1 MNNNIPH
8 ILNGYD
14 ECEEDLKELDALV
27 MSVIDQAF
35 EGKRERI
42 PIIQHRIKTRE
53 SLEGKLRRRN
63 ENFSEITDV
72 RDLVGARL
80 ICYYSDDVDHIAEV
94 IRELFNVDWVHSSDR
109 RELIDTTQFGYV
121 SLHYSCRLPHDVG
134 YPEHLYRYRF
144 EIQMCTMLQHTWAEI
159 EHDLGYKNEYELPRS
174 IRRDF
179 SKVAGLLEVAD
190 DYFVK
195 LRDQVNEYETQTICE
210 IRSGDAGNIPIDQVT
225 LSEFL
230 LQSPCVEQLNEKLKE
245 RYGREMSYSNPAGY
259 IKSLDMMGLHT
270 LGDIEKTMAEEEEH
284 FFMILDK
291 TVDDEDL
298 ERFFRTNVI
307 YCMIYARLVFGD
319 YDIKALHDIFGCSIK
334 AEARIARRVME
345 VMNDRGVLG
354 LSGSVDTRDGV

>member
-14 ECEEDLKELDALV
+14 ESLNDLKELDALV
-27 MSVIDQAF
+27 MNVIDQAF
-35 EGKRERI
+35 AEKRERI
-42 PIIQHRIKTRE
+42 PIIQHRVKTRD

-80 ICYYSDDVDHIAEV
+80 ICYYSDDVDHIAQV
-94 IRELFNVDWVHSSDR
+94 IRDLFNVDWVHSSDR

-121 SLHYSCRLPHDVG
+121 SLHYSCHLPHDAG

-195 LRDQVNEYETQTICE
+195 LRDQVNAYETQTIRA
-210 IRSGDAGNIPIDQVT
+210 IRSGDAGDIPIDQVT

-230 LQSPCVEQLNEKLKE
+230 LQSPCVERLNDRLHA

-259 IKSLDMMGLHT
+259 IKSLDLIGLHT
-270 LGDIEKTMAEEEEH
+270 LGDIERTLAEEEEH
-284 FFMILDK
+284 FTQILDR
-291 TVDDEDL
+291 TTGDEDPD
-298 ERFFRTNVI
+298 RFFRTNVI
-307 YCMIYARLVFGD
+307 YCMIYARLVFGE
-319 YDIKALHDIFGCSIK
+319 YDIRDLHDIFGCSIK
-334 AEARIARRVME
+334 DEERIARRVGE
-345 VMNDRGVLG
+345 VMNDRRLLG
-354 LSGSVDTRDGV
+354 LQGFA